1 MIMALGSGLRGCPRR
16 MRWKSSPDGNVPKV
30 WEAGNTDLIGL
41 FQICSSTAFGLASP
55 PVSLKP
61 SRPRPLPEARN
72 ESTAIS
78 ESLHGIV
85 SKVSA
90 PEVSEW
96 SSA

>member
-1 MIMALGSGLRGCPRR
+1 MLLEKVPQMAICQS
-16 MRWKSSPDGNVPKV
+16 MRSRQHRSQH
-30 WEAGNTDLIGL
+30 L

-61 SRPRPLPEARN
+61 SRPQPLQGAQN

-78 ESLHGIV
+78 ESLRGIV
-85 SKVSA
+85 SKISA

>member
-1 MIMALGSGLRGCPRR
+1 MAIYR
-16 MRWKSSPDGNVPKV
+16 
-30 WEAGNTDLIGL
+30 EAANTDLRNL
-41 FQICSSTAFGLASP
+41 FQICSSNAFGLASP
-55 PVSLKP
+55 PMSLKP
-61 SRPRPLPEARN
+61 SRPRDPLPGARN